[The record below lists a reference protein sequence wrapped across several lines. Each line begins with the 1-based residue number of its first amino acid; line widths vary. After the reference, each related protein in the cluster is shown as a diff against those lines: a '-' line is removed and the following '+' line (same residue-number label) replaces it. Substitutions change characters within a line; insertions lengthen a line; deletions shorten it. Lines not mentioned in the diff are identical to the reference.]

1 MPVRESTLRIMARI
15 DALYLEDPSSGNRRM
30 VGWLAREGILIIGDL
45 MRIIM
50 RTMGLRSI

>member
-1 MPVRESTLRIMARI
+1 MARI
-15 DALYLEDPSSGNRRM
+15 DELYLEDPSSGSRRV

>member
-1 MPVRESTLRIMARI
+1 MPVRESTLGIMARI
-15 DALYLEDPSSGNRRM
+15 DALYLEDPSSGSRRM
-30 VGWLAREGILIIGDL
+30 VGWLAREGILIIGVL

>member
-1 MPVRESTLRIMARI
+1 MPVHESTLGIMARI
-15 DALYLEDPSSGNRRM
+15 DALYLEDPTSGSRRM
-30 VGWLAREGILIIGDL
+30 VGWLAREGILIIGVL